1 MYDAATRERAHAL
14 LATCFGRPIEVGRH
28 DGRWAARSGRR
39 GSPRPASGSILKSAV
54 RGGDMREPEH
64 RGPRS
69 ASAPVTDTAAVVLD
83 DAGVVVARSEWAA
96 KLLDCPPGQTC
107 APLLGMLPSAGA
119 EAGPAR
125 RLVTLPAGEHVG
137 TKVPLVCTVVRL
149 AARAP
154 GDRDAEAQWLV
165 LVTPAETVVEA
176 VEPDSERRRRRL
188 SHTAAE
194 SIGSSLDVTDM
205 AQVLVNLL
213 VPDFADLAT
222 VDLAEPVLV
231 GDEPLRLDTSGEV
244 RLRRTAAAQS
254 PGVSAE
260 DLLPVGEALPPVPDT
275 DVMRPLMAGRPVLVS
290 DVDVLRAALGV
301 DADTLRLFV
310 PGGAHSTVAVP
321 LYARGLILGC
331 VTVWRSQLPSAFGEE
346 DAALLQDVAS
356 RAALGVD
363 NARRYTKEHRSVVAL
378 QRSLLPQSVLNT
390 AAADT
395 SGIYQ
400 PGGGGAGVGG
410 DWFDVIPLP
419 SLRVAFVVGDVVG
432 HGLEATAAMARLR
445 TAVQTLADL
454 DLDPGELLTHL
465 DDLVLG
471 FSSEQMTG
479 ESRTEPAVL
488 GATCLYAV
496 YDPVTSRCAVA
507 TAGHPPPA
515 VLPPGEEPH
524 FLGMVP
530 GPPLGVGG
538 MPFEVTEFGVRPDST
553 LAFFTDGLVARRGG
567 DIEEGMERLRTSL
580 VGAGS
585 GRPLGEVSQSVFDKV
600 LPQEP
605 ADDVALLL
613 ARTHAL
619 PPDRVAE
626 WEFEADLS
634 LVAHARELVVGR
646 LSGWELDELGF
657 VTELVV
663 SELVTNAIRYA
674 GGPVGLRLIR
684 DRVLVCEVSDPS
696 STQPRLRRARET
708 DEGGRGLFLVAQL
721 TDRWGCRFTGT
732 GKTIWTEQP
741 ITGPLGTA

>member
-1 MYDAATRERAHAL
+1 M
-14 LATCFGRPIEVGRH
+14 PVG
-28 DGRWAARSGRR
+28 
-39 GSPRPASGSILKSAV
+39 
-54 RGGDMREPEH
+54 E
-64 RGPRS
+64 
-69 ASAPVTDTAAVVLD
+69 TAAVVLD
-83 DAGVVVARSEWAA
+83 DAGVVVARSERAA
-96 KLLDCPPGQTC
+96 TLLDCSPGQPC
-107 APLLGMLPSAGA
+107 APLLGLLPRAGA
-119 EAGPAR
+119 EAGPVGR
-125 RLVTLPAGEHVG
+125 TVTIPGGDAAGRN
-137 TKVPLVCTVVRL
+137 VPLVCTVVRL
-149 AARAP
+149 AARTP

-165 LVTPAETVVEA
+165 LVSPQDTAPEA
-176 VEPDSERRRRRL
+176 VQPDSERRRKRL
-188 SHTAAE
+188 SHTAAA
-194 SIGSSLDVTDM
+194 SIGASLDVTDM

-231 GDEPLRLDTSGEV
+231 GDEPLPLDTSGEV

-275 DVMRPLMAGRPVLVS
+275 EVMRPLMAGRPVLVS

-301 DADTLRLFV
+301 DPETLRLFV
-310 PGGAHSTVAVP
+310 PSGAHSSVAVP
-321 LYARGLILGC
+321 LYARGLVLGC
-331 VTVWRSQLPSAFGEE
+331 VTVWRSQLPTAFGEE
-346 DAALLQDVAS
+346 DAVLLQDVAS

-363 NARRYTKEHRSVVAL
+363 NARRFTKEHRSVVAL
-378 QRSLLPQSVLNT
+378 QRSLLPHSLVNT

-395 SGIYQ
+395 AGVYQ
-400 PGGGGAGVGG
+400 PACGGVGVGG

-471 FSSEQMTG
+471 FSSEQMNGT
-479 ESRTEPAVL
+479 SRAEPAVL

-496 YDPVTSRCAVA
+496 YDPVTRRCVAA

-515 VLPPGEEPH
+515 LLPPGEEPF
-524 FLGMVP
+524 FLGMAP

-538 MPFEVTEFGVRPDST
+538 MPFEVTEFGVPPGST
-553 LAFFTDGLVARRGG
+553 MAFFTDGLVARRGG
-567 DIEEGMERLRTSL
+567 DIEEGMERLRGSL
-580 VGAGS
+580 AGAGS
-585 GRPLGEVSQSVFDKV
+585 NRPLGEVSQSVFDKV

-613 ARTHAL
+613 ARTRAL
-619 PPDRVAE
+619 SADQVAE
-626 WEFEADLS
+626 WELEADLS
-634 LVAHARELVVGR
+634 LVAHARELVMGQ
-646 LSGWELDELGF
+646 LSGWQLDELGF

-721 TDRWGCRFTGT
+721 TDRWGCRFTSR

-741 ITGPLGTA
+741 IDGSLG

>member
-1 MYDAATRERAHAL
+1 MSE
-14 LATCFGRPIEVGRH
+14 
-28 DGRWAARSGRR
+28 
-39 GSPRPASGSILKSAV
+39 
-54 RGGDMREPEH
+54 
-64 RGPRS
+64 
-69 ASAPVTDTAAVVLD
+69 TAAVVLD
-83 DAGVVVARSEWAA
+83 AAGVVVAISERAA
-96 KLLDCPPGQTC
+96 TLLECAPGQTC
-107 APLLGMLPSAGA
+107 APLLGLLPPAGTQA
-119 EAGPAR
+119 LPDGLPVTAPAPAR
-125 RLVTLPAGEHVG
+125 IRAGQE
-137 TKVPLVCTVVRL
+137 LLQVCAVVRL
-149 AARAP
+149 AAHAP
-154 GDRDAEAQWLV
+154 GAPDAAAHWLV
-165 LVTPAETVVEA
+165 LVTPAQTPAEA
-176 VEPDSERRRRRL
+176 VGPDSERRRKGL
-188 SHTAAE
+188 AHAAAA
-194 SIGSSLDVTDM
+194 SIGPSLDVTDM

-231 GDEPLRLDTSGEV
+231 GDEPPHLDASDDV

-254 PGVSAE
+254 PGVFAE

-275 DVMRPLMAGRPVLVS
+275 EVMRPLMAGRPVLVS
-290 DVDVLRAALGV
+290 DIAVLRTTLGV
-301 DADTLRLFV
+301 NAETLRLFV
-310 PGGAHSTVAVP
+310 PGGAHSSVAVP

-331 VTVWRSQLPSAFGEE
+331 VTVWRSQLPSAFNEA

-363 NARRYTKEHRSVVAL
+363 NARRYTKEHRSALAL
-378 QRSLLPQSVLNT
+378 QRSLLPHSVLNT

-395 SGIYQ
+395 AGVYQ
-400 PGGGGAGVGG
+400 PAGGGVGVGG

-471 FSSEQMTG
+471 FSSEQMAG

-496 YDPVTSRCAVA
+496 YDPVAKRCAAA

-515 VLPPGEEPH
+515 LLPPEEEPY

-538 MPFEVTEFGVRPDST
+538 MPFEVTEIGVQPGST
-553 LAFFTDGLVARRGG
+553 LAFFTDGLVERRGG
-567 DIEEGMERLRTSL
+567 DIEQGMERLRSSL
-580 VGAGS
+580 AGAGPN
-585 GRPLGEVSQSVFDKV
+585 RPLGEISQTLCDEV
-600 LPQEP
+600 LPHEP
-605 ADDVALLL
+605 TDDVALLL

-619 PPDRVAE
+619 TSDQVAE
-626 WEFEADLS
+626 WELEPDLS
-634 LVAHARELVVGR
+634 LVAHARELVLGR
-646 LSGWELDELGF
+646 LSDWQLDELGF

-684 DRVLVCEVSDPS
+684 DRLLVCEVSDPS
-696 STQPRLRRARET
+696 STQPRLRRARDT

-732 GKTIWTEQP
+732 GKTIWTEQA
-741 ITGPLGTA
+741 IGGPAL